1 MSINNA
7 TPEQWD
13 AAWKAAKSIKDRPS
27 ATEWYLAQEQI
38 NEAYPWPADRTIN
51 YTATP
56 VDVKPVTDGT
66 LDDLK
71 ASANPK
77 QAYGDKKVP
86 LHLVPGAASAYIAM
100 GLKEGARKYGAFNW
114 RETDVEVM
122 TYVVATLRHIT
133 SFVDGEDT
141 DGESGNPH
149 LAHAMASLAI
159 LVDALESE
167 GVIDNRP
174 KAGPAAKTL
183 EGFKND

>member
-1 MSINNA
+1 MSIDNV
-7 TPEQWD
+7 TPEMWD
-13 AAWKAAKSIKDRPS
+13 AASRAAREMYHNKFEGTELEMPSI
-27 ATEWYLAQEQI
+27 E
-38 NEAYPWPADRTIN
+38 
-51 YTATP
+51 YTVTP
-56 VDVKPVTDGT
+56 IDVKPVTENT
-66 LDDLK
+66 LVEL
-71 ASANPK
+71 ANPK

-122 TYVVATLRHIT
+122 TYVGATLRHIAA
-133 SFVDGEDT
+133 FVDGEDV
-141 DGESGNPH
+141 DSESGNPH